1 MAIPRETP
9 EPEVVMSFFCTT
21 SLAATGALDAP
32 WVHQPIV
39 YLVGA
44 GLCVV
49 VVLSFLKQALAP
61 IGALI
66 QAVAAAAV
74 VAFAAVLAV
83 AMLAI
88 AAVTSVR

>member
-1 MAIPRETP
+1 
-9 EPEVVMSFFCTT
+9 MSFLCPT
-21 SLAATGALDAP
+21 SLPTTGTLDAP

-39 YLVGA
+39 YLIGA
-44 GLCVV
+44 GLCLVI
-49 VVLSFLKQALAP
+49 VLSFLKRALVP

-66 QAVAAAAV
+66 QAAAAAAV